1 VAGVVAAAVG
11 QGSANAVRD
20 FAGLLAMVAEEHRL
34 EILRATAKLRL
45 ECDNLQIEVK
55 RLRAP
60 SHLLVPGPGRRI
72 SDRPSYVAQ
81 TDSCFTECSNRDS
94 NESVT
99 NDIARLMS
107 DNDVLVYENNAEH
120 IKEVVEAVMARTST
134 RQQSSD
140 GGDVVG
146 LVLTSL
152 KTWNLRRCL
161 QSFRTLPVAHPSGR
175 FVNVWRP
182 LTFAAVLCA
191 VTLGPFDIGFYWWE
205 GPKVYKMFSF
215 MLDIFF
221 LMDMC
226 VNFNVAYIHEG
237 HLVTDRL
244 AIAKNYATTWL
255 LLDLV
260 SNFPYDWLVGS
271 EGKSRKL
278 VKFLKVPKMF
288 RFIKLL
294 RALKEST
301 HYIGVSLS
309 FFSLI
314 LVSHYYSCMW
324 AFVLL
329 SDCEHEQACPLVRSA
344 YFEGLALSLA
354 ALTGAD
360 STQRIGTSNGLGAI
374 RGNGPLTPEEDV
386 MAASLSIV
394 GWVLCS
400 VFFATTASAIKA
412 KSAVARIRA
421 RMLQRRRRE
430 MKLSKIPKHL
440 ESKVED
446 TYEHLWQCA
455 SSERNGM
462 LHDTELSLDLRRS
475 LALHVYGPALRK
487 VPMMQDMPE
496 RCLKCLAQ
504 KVEVRAYTSGDML
517 MLYGEVGA
525 ELFIIQTGVV
535 QPVRQDGLPLR
546 ECFLGAG
553 CVIGEIAFLYPGLR
567 RTASIRCVEFCTA
580 LVLTVDAF
588 EELRLMDLLEGL
600 RAQAAA
606 MSKEYV
612 NVCNAPSR
620 SPPRSRAATW
630 EIEGD
635 VSPDSETLEREPSVA
650 IRSRRPSF
658 GKTVGPLSLEPVPVP
673 CEKELERD
681 VSPDSETLEREPSV
695 AIRSRRPSFGNNVGP
710 LSMEPVPVP
719 CEKDSETLQGVPSV
733 AVRSRR
739 PAFGKSVG
747 PLPLEP
753 VPEPCEKEGVV
764 PAQASAPE
772 PDSDAFTDSD
782 VSAI

>member
-1 VAGVVAAAVG
+1 MTSSSSPSLVAGVVAAAVG
-11 QGSANAVRD
+11 KGPANAVRD

-34 EILRATAKLRL
+34 EILRATAELRL
-45 ECDNLQIEVK
+45 ECDNLRIEVK
-55 RLRAP
+55 RLRGP
-60 SHLLVPGPGRRI
+60 SPFLVPGHGRRI
-72 SDRPSYVAQ
+72 PDQAHYVAQ
-81 TDSCFTECSNRDS
+81 TESLVTENSGWDS
-94 NESVT
+94 NECVVM

-107 DNDVLVYENNAEH
+107 DPDVLVYENDAQH
-120 IKEVVEAVMARTST
+120 IKEVVEAAMARTST
-134 RQQSSD
+134 RQQSSN
-140 GGDVVG
+140 GGDEIG
-146 LVLTSL
+146 LVLTCP

-161 QSFRTLPVAHPSGR
+161 QSLRTLPVAHPSGK
-175 FVNVWRP
+175 FMYLWRP

-205 GPKVYKMFSF
+205 GPIWYKIFSLV
-215 MLDIFF
+215 LDIFF

-244 AIAKNYATTWL
+244 AIAKHYAMSWL
-255 LLDLV
+255 LLDVV

-314 LVSHYYSCMW
+314 LVSHYYSCAW

-329 SDCEHEQACPLVRSA
+329 SDCEHDRACPEVGST
-344 YFEGLALSLA
+344 YFEGLALSIA

-394 GWVLCS
+394 GWVLSS

-412 KSAVARIRA
+412 KSAVARNRG

-430 MKLSKIPKHL
+430 MTLSKIPKYL
-440 ESKVED
+440 VGKVED

-487 VPMMQDMPE
+487 VPMMNDMPE

-504 KVEVRAYTSGDML
+504 KVEVRAYTPGDML
-517 MLYGEVGA
+517 MLYGEVGT

-535 QPVRQDGLPLR
+535 QPVRQDGEPLR
-546 ECFLGAG
+546 DCFLNAG

-600 RAQAAA
+600 RAQAAG
-606 MSKEYV
+606 MSQEYV
-612 NVCNAPSR
+612 NVCNEPIR
-620 SPPRSRAATW
+620 SPARSRAATW
-630 EIEGD
+630 EID
-635 VSPDSETLEREPSVA
+635 KDFAPDSETLERERAVA
-650 IRSRRPSF
+650 FRSRRPSF
-658 GKTVGPLSLEPVPVP
+658 GKTVGPL
-673 CEKELERD
+673 
-681 VSPDSETLEREPSV
+681 TL
-695 AIRSRRPSFGNNVGP
+695 
-710 LSMEPVPVP
+710 EPVPVP
-719 CEKDSETLQGVPSV
+719 CEKDSETLQEVPSV
-733 AVRSRR
+733 AIRSRR
-739 PAFGKSVG
+739 PCFGKSVG

-753 VPEPCEKEGVV
+753 VLEPCEKEEVV

-772 PDSDAFTDSD
+772 PDSDSCTDSD
-782 VSAI
+782 ASSI